1 MLGRRIV
8 KRDRPAAP
16 EKTHLSALMRT
27 AWMSRSGVFR
37 RADAFGEMFY
47 GGKSDSRLHFPCCI
61 RMLEFVF
68 FFGVME
74 GGSCDFCNIEKKKRE
89 FFIKLLEKVAYVCY
103 CGL

>member
-68 FFGVME
+68 SLALWRVE
-74 GGSCDFCNIEKKKRE
+74 VAISAILRKK
-89 FFIKLLEKVAYVCY
+89 A
-103 CGL
+103 